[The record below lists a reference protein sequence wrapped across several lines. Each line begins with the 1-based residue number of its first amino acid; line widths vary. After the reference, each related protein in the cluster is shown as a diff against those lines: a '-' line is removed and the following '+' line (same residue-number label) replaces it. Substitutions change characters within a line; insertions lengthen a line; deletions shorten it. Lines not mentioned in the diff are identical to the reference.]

1 MQYTFMCNDSKITT
15 SISIIKELAVLIDK
29 AYQLLLQ
36 IKGKIILTYF
46 GKDLESLEN
55 MQIGQVFKDKKNI
68 TLIIV
73 AQRSLKNEMS
83 SNN

>member
-1 MQYTFMCNDSKITT
+1 MCNDSKITT